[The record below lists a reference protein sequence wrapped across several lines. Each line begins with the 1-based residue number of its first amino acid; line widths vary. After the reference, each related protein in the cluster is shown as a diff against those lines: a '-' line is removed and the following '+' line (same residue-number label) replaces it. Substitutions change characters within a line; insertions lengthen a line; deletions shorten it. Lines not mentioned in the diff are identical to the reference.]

1 MHCHCLKR
9 AKQNKKLT
17 TKAKKQ
23 KTHTN
28 KSIFVALKKCRC
40 TCKQVFCLSNI
51 RRFIDFNLLIQVNF
65 NKYYIINDDKST
77 LNEN

>member
-1 MHCHCLKR
+1 MHSHCLQR

-23 KTHTN
+23 KKTNKTHTN
-28 KSIFVALKKCRC
+28 KSISVALKKCRC

-51 RRFIDFNLLIQVNF
+51 RRFIDF
-65 NKYYIINDDKST
+65 
-77 LNEN
+77 